1 MDSSM
6 WSVLPGLLGVAFF
19 VFMNGFFVAAE
30 FGLVSVRR
38 TRIEQLVA
46 EGNRAAVV
54 ARRAILDP
62 DSFIAATQLGITLAS
77 LSLGWI
83 GEPALA
89 RLINPLFTFLPEA
102 WVGAAAH
109 SIAGTVAFIIITF
122 LHVVVGELAPKSI
135 ALQHPERTALAVARP
150 TEIALLVFRPAIW
163 ALNGAGNF
171 LLRLL
176 GIQPA
181 SGHELLLRLLGIQ
194 PASGH
199 EQVHSVQELKML
211 IEASHEEGVLEEQEE
226 QMLQAVFDMRAIRAL
241 QVMVPR
247 TEMVCIP
254 ADAKLEKV
262 VELAAQSS
270 LTKFPVFEGDLDHIV
285 GVVYVK
291 DVIRHIREQE
301 DEVVTGALMREAL
314 FLPEAVLVAELLAAF
329 RRARQHIAIL
339 VDEYGGTVGLV
350 TLEDLLEEIVGD
362 IQDAFDHDGPGVQR
376 MPDGSVIIDGMTQVE
391 DVNEALSLSLDDP
404 YYTTIGGLVMGC
416 LDRIPAVGDEV
427 TVGDQ
432 GVRLRVKEMDGLR
445 VSLVRLTQETCP
457 MPTEGAA
464 PLESTEK

>member
-1 MDSSM
+1 MDGSM

-19 VFMNGFFVAAE
+19 VLLNGFFVAAE

-46 EGNRAAVV
+46 EGNRTAVV
-54 ARRAILDP
+54 AQRAIADP
-62 DSFIAATQLGITLAS
+62 DGFVAATQLGITLAS

-89 RLINPLFTFLPEA
+89 RLIIPLLLFLPEA
-102 WVGAAAH
+102 WIGATAH
-109 SIAGTVAFIIITF
+109 SIAGTIAFIIITF

-150 TEIALLVFRPAIW
+150 TEIALVIFRPAIW
-163 ALNGAGNF
+163 ALNGAGNA
-171 LLRLL
+171 LLHLL
-176 GIQPA
+176 GIKPA
-181 SGHELLLRLLGIQ
+181 SGL
-194 PASGH
+194 

-211 IEASHEEGVLEEQEE
+211 IEASHEEGVLEKQEE
-226 QMLQAVFDMRAIRAL
+226 QMLQAVFDMRASRAL
-241 QVMVPR
+241 HVMVPR

-262 VELAAQSS
+262 VELAASS
-270 LTKFPVFEGDLDHIV
+270 TLTKFPVFEGDLDHII

-291 DVIRHIREQE
+291 DVIRSIREQE
-301 DEVVTGALMREAL
+301 DEVLINALMREAL
-314 FLPEAVLVAELLAAF
+314 FLPEAVLVPELLTAF

-376 MPDGSVIIDGMTQVE
+376 MPDGSVIIDGMTQIE
-391 DVNEALSLSLDDP
+391 DVNEALGFSLGDP
-404 YYTTIGGLVMGC
+404 YYTTIGGLVMGR
-416 LDRIPAVGDEV
+416 LDRIPMVGDEV
-427 TVGDQ
+427 TIGEL
-432 GVRLRVKEMDGLR
+432 GVKLRVKEMDGLR
-445 VSLVRLTQETCP
+445 VALVRLTRDTLP
-457 MPTEGAA
+457 MSTDGGASRERA
-464 PLESTEK
+464 EQKKGE